1 VVLAAG
7 HLPMA
12 LSCLIQRGAFFLA
25 LMAASVLRVMRA
37 ALAHSHR
44 MKRMALLPWR
54 VRLDLRLPALSLL
67 PGLSAAQQARRSGEP
82 KRAMSSPIS
91 MRISAAA
98 IWSMPGMVCSRL

>member
-1 VVLAAG
+1 
-7 HLPMA
+7 
-12 LSCLIQRGAFFLA
+12 
-25 LMAASVLRVMRA
+25 
-37 ALAHSHR
+37 
-44 MKRMALLPWR
+44 
-54 VRLDLRLPALSLL
+54 LRLPALSLL